1 MKQQISI
8 LGCGWLGEPLACS
21 LIEKG
26 FLVKGSTTSEVKLP
40 ILSSKKIQAF
50 LLNIENITTT
60 VEAFL
65 TAKILIVN
73 IPSKN
78 VEGFKTLVSYIE
90 KSEIEKVIFISS
102 TSVYEISEEIITE
115 NTPVK
120 NCDLVE
126 IENLFKLNTNFKTTI
141 IRFAGLLGY
150 NRKPGNFFR
159 NGKTIPNPEGFVNM
173 IHQDDCISII
183 QQIIF
188 QNCWGEIFN
197 ACTDTHPKRRDFYQ
211 KSFSDIGLKL
221 PVFNEN
227 DTKEVKII
235 SNQKLKNKLNYTF
248 KYANLLNLP
257 LEN

>member
-120 NCDLVE
+120 DCDLVE
-126 IENLFKLNTNFKTTI
+126 IENLFRSNSNFKTTI

-150 NRKPGNFFR
+150 SRKLGNF
-159 NGKTIPNPEGFVNM
+159 KP
-173 IHQDDCISII
+173 IS
-183 QQIIF
+183 
-188 QNCWGEIFN
+188 
-197 ACTDTHPKRRDFYQ
+197 
-211 KSFSDIGLKL
+211 
-221 PVFNEN
+221 EN
-227 DTKEVKII
+227 D
-235 SNQKLKNKLNYTF
+235 F
-248 KYANLLNLP
+248 W
-257 LEN
+257 